1 MISYNDLYEILR
13 KEKYSEQL
21 QPLSNK
27 FLEEFSAY
35 ISDKAPSRSQ
45 QQDLFAESVAKS
57 KKQLENAISLFKE
70 LILRRKKKI
79 LSLVFVATETGVLKR
94 DYENMI
100 PLEKQTFEK
109 LTKAFEDND
118 KELSKILNNKKQSE
132 QPKNKLL
139 LFTQDIEQFMDH
151 QGKTI
156 GPFKTGVVA
165 NLNIDIA
172 KILIEGGK
180 AKLID
185 ED

>member
-21 QPLSNK
+21 QPLPQK
-27 FLEEFSAY
+27 FIEEFSTY
-35 ISDKAPSRSQ
+35 VSDKTSAQSEK
-45 QQDLFAESVAKS
+45 QDPFANSVAKA

-79 LSLVFVATETGVLKR
+79 LSLVFVATETGIMKR
-94 DYENMI
+94 DYENMLS
-100 PLEKQTFEK
+100 LEKQTFDK

-118 KELSKILNNKKQSE
+118 KELNKILNNKNQKE
-132 QPKNKLL
+132 QPKNKLV
-139 LFTQDIEQFMDH
+139 LFTQDTEEFIDH
-151 QGKTI
+151 QGKII
-156 GPFKTGVVA
+156 GPFQSGTLA
-165 NLNIDIA
+165 NLNTDTA
-172 KILIEGGK
+172 KILIDGEK

>member
-1 MISYNDLYEILR
+1 MITYNDLYELLR

-21 QPLSNK
+21 QPLQNK
-27 FLEEFSAY
+27 FIEEFAAY
-35 ISDKAPSRSQ
+35 ISDKTLSQ
-45 QQDLFAESVAKS
+45 NEQKDLFADSVAKS

-79 LSLVFVATETGVLKR
+79 LNLVFVATETGIMKR
-94 DYENMI
+94 DYENML
-100 PLEKQTFEK
+100 PLEKQTFDR

-118 KELSKILNNKKQSE
+118 KELNKILNNKKQE
-132 QPKNKLL
+132 EKPKNKLII
-139 LFTQDIEQFMDH
+139 FTQDTEEFIDH

-156 GPFKTGVVA
+156 GPFQSGTLA
-165 NLNIDIA
+165 NLNADTA
-172 KILIEGGK
+172 KILIEGDK

>member
-21 QPLSNK
+21 QPLPTK
-27 FLEEFSAY
+27 FIEEFSIY
-35 ISDKAPSRSQ
+35 ISDKTPSQSQ
-45 QQDLFAESVAKS
+45 QQDLFADAAAKS
-57 KKQLENAISLFKE
+57 KKQLENAVSLFKE

-79 LSLVFVATETGVLKR
+79 LTLVFVATETGVLKR
-94 DYENMI
+94 DYENMLS
-100 PLEKQTFEK
+100 LEKQTFDR

-118 KELSKILNNKKQSE
+118 KELNKILNNKKQTE

-139 LFTQDIEQFMDH
+139 LFTQDIEQFIDH

-156 GPFKTGVVA
+156 GPFKAGVVA
-165 NLNIDIA
+165 NLNETIA
-172 KILIEGGK
+172 KILIEGDK
-180 AKLID
+180 AKVID